1 VTGLTA
7 LETHFADGHV
17 PLGLVLGAIGA
28 LSAIKDCFPDA
39 TSVSHVPSSDAA
51 QPVPVEVFVA
61 LLLGVVAMHERLT
74 VLVERSGPSM
84 ARRRHDRQVVT
95 ADSLA
100 GIAR

>member
-7 LETHFADGHV
+7 LETQFADGHV
-17 PLGLVLGAIGA
+17 PLGLILGAIGA
-28 LSAIKDCFPDA
+28 LSAVKNCFPDA
-39 TSVSHVPSSDAA
+39 TSASHVSSSDAE
-51 QPVPVEVFVA
+51 QPLPIEVFVA

-74 VLVERSGPSM
+74 MLVERSDHSM
-84 ARRRHDRQVVT
+84 PRRRHDRQVVT